1 MKYALLAALL
11 YALSSPISK
20 LLLEFVGPTL
30 MAACLYLGA
39 GFGLLLVKK
48 TKKTKEEKL
57 EKKDMPY
64 VVGMVVLDI
73 IAPILLMMG
82 LTITSSSNAA
92 LLNNFE
98 IVATTVIAFFIFKE
112 KISKNLLIG
121 IILVLISSIIL
132 TFDISSLSFNLGS
145 VLVLL
150 AAIAWGFENNCT
162 KMISNKNPIDI
173 VIIKGIFSGL
183 GSLIISIIINEFTL
197 NYYLIFA
204 LILGFFSYGLSIT
217 TYIYAQRHL
226 GASKTSAF
234 YAVNPFIGT
243 LLSLIIFKDMP
254 NFNFVIA
261 LVIMMIATIFIVKE
275 E

>member
-20 LLLEFVGPTL
+20 LLLEFIGPTL
-30 MAACLYLGA
+30 MASCLYLGA

-64 VVGMVVLDI
+64 VIGMVVLDI

-98 IVATTVIAFFIFKE
+98 IVATTVIAYFIFKE

>member
-98 IVATTVIAFFIFKE
+98 IVATTVIAYFIFKE

-261 LVIMMIATIFIVKE
+261 LVIMMIATIFIVKVK
-275 E
+275 

>member
-20 LLLEFVGPTL
+20 LLLEFFGPTL

-145 VLVLL
+145 ILVLL
-150 AAIAWGFENNCT
+150 AAISWGFENNCT

>member
-98 IVATTVIAFFIFKE
+98 IVATTVIAYFIFKE

-150 AAIAWGFENNCT
+150 AAIAWGFENKCT
-162 KMISNKNPIDI
+162 NMISNKNPIDI

>member
-20 LLLEFVGPTL
+20 LLLEFIGPTL

>member
-20 LLLEFVGPTL
+20 LLLEFIGPTL

-64 VVGMVVLDI
+64 VIGMVVLDI

-243 LLSLIIFKDMP
+243 LLSLIIFNDMP

-261 LVIMMIATIFIVKE
+261 LVIMIIATIFIVKE

>member
-1 MKYALLAALL
+1 MKSALLAALL

-73 IAPILLMMG
+73 IAPILLMIG

-132 TFDISSLSFNLGS
+132 TFDITSLKFNLGS
-145 VLVLL
+145 ILVLL
-150 AAIAWGFENNCT
+150 AAISWGFENNCT

-234 YAVNPFIGT
+234 YAVNPFIGSI
-243 LLSLIIFKDMP
+243 LSLIIFKDMP

>member
-1 MKYALLAALL
+1 MKYALLAAFL

-20 LLLEFVGPTL
+20 LLLEFIGPTL

-39 GFGLLLVKK
+39 GLGLLLVKK
-48 TKKTKEEKL
+48 IKVTEEDKL

-82 LTITSSSNAA
+82 LTITTSSNAA

-98 IVATTVIAFFIFKE
+98 IVATTVIAYFIFKE

-204 LILGFFSYGLSIT
+204 IILGFFSYGLSIT

>member
-1 MKYALLAALL
+1 
-11 YALSSPISK
+11 
-20 LLLEFVGPTL
+20 

-98 IVATTVIAFFIFKE
+98 IVATTVIAYFIFKE

>member
-98 IVATTVIAFFIFKE
+98 IVATTVIAYFIFKE
-112 KISKNLLIG
+112 EISKNLLIG

-261 LVIMMIATIFIVKE
+261 LVIMMVATIFIVKE

>member
-98 IVATTVIAFFIFKE
+98 IVATTVIAYFIFKE

>member
-11 YALSSPISK
+11 YALSSPFSK

-98 IVATTVIAFFIFKE
+98 IVATTVIAYFIFKE

>member
-98 IVATTVIAFFIFKE
+98 IVATTVIAYFIFKE

-234 YAVNPFIGT
+234 YAVNPFIGSI
-243 LLSLIIFKDMP
+243 LSLIIFKDMP

>member
-98 IVATTVIAFFIFKE
+98 IVATTVIAYFIFKE

-261 LVIMMIATIFIVKE
+261 LVIMMVATIFIVKE

>member
-98 IVATTVIAFFIFKE
+98 IVATTVIAYFIFKE

-145 VLVLL
+145 ILVLL
-150 AAIAWGFENNCT
+150 AAISWGFENNCT

>member
-48 TKKTKEEKL
+48 TKITKEEKL

-98 IVATTVIAFFIFKE
+98 IVATTAIAFFIFKE

>member
-145 VLVLL
+145 ILVLL
-150 AAIAWGFENNCT
+150 AAISWGFENNCT

>member
-20 LLLEFVGPTL
+20 LLLEFIGPTL

-73 IAPILLMMG
+73 IAPILLMIG

>member
-73 IAPILLMMG
+73 IAPILLMIG

-132 TFDISSLSFNLGS
+132 TFDITSLKFNLGS
-145 VLVLL
+145 ILVLL
-150 AAIAWGFENNCT
+150 AAISWGFENNCT

-234 YAVNPFIGT
+234 YAVNPFIGSI
-243 LLSLIIFKDMP
+243 LSLIIFKDMP

>member
-73 IAPILLMMG
+73 IAPILLMIG

-98 IVATTVIAFFIFKE
+98 IVATTVIAYFIFKE

>member
-234 YAVNPFIGT
+234 YAVNPFIGSI
-243 LLSLIIFKDMP
+243 LSLIIFKDMP

>member
-98 IVATTVIAFFIFKE
+98 IVATTVIAYFIFKE

-234 YAVNPFIGT
+234 YAINPFIGSI
-243 LLSLIIFKDMP
+243 LSLIIFAEIP
-254 NFNFVIA
+254 NINFIISIIV
-261 LVIMMIATIFIVKE
+261 MMIATIFIAKVK
-275 E
+275 

>member
-20 LLLEFVGPTL
+20 LLLEFVRPTL

>member
-11 YALSSPISK
+11 YALSSPFSK

-145 VLVLL
+145 ILVLL
-150 AAIAWGFENNCT
+150 AAISWGFENNCT

>member
-20 LLLEFVGPTL
+20 LLLEFIGPTL

-48 TKKTKEEKL
+48 TNKTKEEKL

-64 VVGMVVLDI
+64 VIGMVVLDI

>member
-73 IAPILLMMG
+73 IAPILLMIG

>member
-234 YAVNPFIGT
+234 YAINPFIGSI
-243 LLSLIIFKDMP
+243 LSLIIFAEIP
-254 NFNFVIA
+254 NINFIISIIV
-261 LVIMMIATIFIVKE
+261 MMIATIFIAKVK
-275 E
+275 

>member
-98 IVATTVIAFFIFKE
+98 IVATTVIAYFIFKE

-132 TFDISSLSFNLGS
+132 TFDITSLKFNLGS
-145 VLVLL
+145 ILVLL
-150 AAIAWGFENNCT
+150 AAISWGFENNCT

-261 LVIMMIATIFIVKE
+261 LVIMMIATIFIVKVK
-275 E
+275 